1 MNRSESATRR
11 GLRAIGSILL
21 ALLLFAAFAASAQ
34 EITVTSAV
42 PEMADQGTLGLVV
55 AISGDGFAKGSKV
68 AFFVSGTSNSGGI
81 TVKNVKYKNPKSL
94 EATIDVAPD
103 AQTQNKFDIQVQSG
117 GRTGKGTE
125 LFSVKV
131 KVTGGDLTPPGT
143 ITTASPGL
151 LRIAD
156 GTLGY
161 NSATLEWTAPANDGF
176 DASSGPATKY
186 DLRVRKAK
194 PEGEPESECGPFTAD
209 VWGTNGWKGIQNNDP
224 CQVYAAGPMA
234 SAPDTTETV
243 TALYLSPN
251 TEYWATLTTVDASPQ
266 GPNWSALPAPA
277 DQLNFKTGPFPPPG
291 WTAPWAAQVVDA
303 CPVLG
308 STCHM
313 YALPRMDYDGDGNP
327 VMMYEKGSV
336 QTLASWTGTEWAI
349 EPLTL
354 AVDNWNC
361 DFAIDPSNGQ
371 ATIATVAGVKPELRF
386 YRRTASGWTSETL
399 ATGTVGGGALGFAP
413 GSPVA
418 TVAYTYSKGSSSLL
432 RVAEL
437 YEASWRTETV
447 ASGVSGG
454 GAIGALKL
462 SVAFDLDANPA
473 VTFSQS
479 VNGVNRLAFAL
490 RQGGA
495 WAVEAVDV
503 DPPGA
508 QWSAVNETRV
518 AFDPSRVNFSAA
530 ARYYDSTAGRSLVRF
545 CERTGATWS
554 CETVA
559 EGSSLQGIYLATAP
573 SGTRYL
579 AYRQKTNFVML
590 VRPPL
595 AVEFV
600 PELIDWN
607 IWSSPG
613 GDIHI
618 GPDGRPSI
626 AYGSANDWTGAGG
639 SDGNYAVSFA
649 RRSAPTSTP

>member
-1 MNRSESATRR
+1 MNRPTSTPGSP
-11 GLRAIGSILL
+11 LRTAVLLLL
-21 ALLLFAAFAASAQ
+21 AGLLVVALPASAQ
-34 EITVTSAV
+34 VIKVSSAV
-42 PEMADQGTLGLVV
+42 PNAADQGSVGLVV
-55 AISGDGFAKGSKV
+55 TIGGENFASGAKVGFYV
-68 AFFVSGTSNSGGI
+68 TGTKNPGGI
-81 TVKNVKYKNPKSL
+81 AVKGVNYKDPRTL

-103 AQTQNKFDIQVQSG
+103 AQTTLSFDVEVRCN

-125 LFSVKV
+125 LFKVLV
-131 KVTGGDLTPPGT
+131 KVTGGDITPPGT
-143 ITTASPGL
+143 ITTALPGL

-161 NSATLEWTAPANDGF
+161 NSATLEWTAPASDGF
-176 DASSGPATKY
+176 DASSGPAAQY

-194 PEGEPESECGPFTAD
+194 PEGQPESECGPFTAA
-209 VWGTNGWKGIQNNDP
+209 VWGTNGWKGIQNDDP
-224 CQVYAAGPMA
+224 CQVYATGPMA
-234 SAPDTTETV
+234 SAPGTTETV

-251 TEYWATLTTVDASPQ
+251 TGYWATLTTVDASPQ
-266 GPNWSALPAPA
+266 GPNWSALPG
-277 DQLNFKTGPFPPPG
+277 DQLYFETGPFPPPG

-308 STCHM
+308 SACHM
-313 YALPRMDYDGDGNP
+313 YALPRMDYDSHGNP

-336 QTLASWTGTEWAI
+336 QTLASWTGTKWAI

-354 AVDNWNC
+354 AIDNYNC
-361 DFAIDPSNGQ
+361 GFAIDPSNGQ
-371 ATIATVAGVKPELRF
+371 ATIASVAGAKPELRF
-386 YRRTASGWTSETL
+386 YRRTAGGWTAEIL
-399 ATGTVGGGALGFAP
+399 ATGSVGGGALGFAP

-437 YEASWRTETV
+437 YGASWRTETV
-447 ASGVSGG
+447 ASGVSGA

-462 SVAFDLDANPA
+462 SIAFDLYANPA
-473 VTFSQS
+473 VTFAQA

-508 QWSAVNETRV
+508 PWNTVNETRV

-530 ARYYDSTAGRSLVRF
+530 ARYYDTTTGRSLVRF

-573 SGTRYL
+573 SGTVYL
-579 AYRQKTNFVML
+579 AYRQKTDFVML
-590 VRPPL
+590 VRQPL
-595 AVEFV
+595 ATAFAAEF
-600 PELIDWN
+600 IDWN

-618 GPDGRPSI
+618 GPDGQPSI

-649 RRSAPTSTP
+649 RRTAPTP